1 MFIETK
7 LRRISNMRPQTSPQ
21 ERRSVLRLLRCTLS
35 TVLLLQ
41 IHTRHQRPW
50 RSPTR
55 MLLNGNASARNTTN
69 IIRYIEYTKGSID
82 YYNSLHSGFPPPVQ
96 EETENGREDNEDVED
111 KPARKSSRHEGMITG
126 NMTYCTYFCFYNF
139 DYVRNHTFGIN
150 IYNIYACL
158 HTDFTYVANNAN
170 IYIYD

>member
-50 RSPTR
+50 RSPTKMR
-55 MLLNGNASARNTTN
+55 LNGNASARNTTN

-82 YYNSLHSGFPPPVQ
+82 YYNSLHSGFPPPDQ
-96 EETENGREDNEDVED
+96 EETENDRERRWLRWRRWTCKKIVPLLRKEHGEEDVQHVVLLLWL
-111 KPARKSSRHEGMITG
+111 RSISHI
-126 NMTYCTYFCFYNF
+126 
-139 DYVRNHTFGIN
+139 RNT
-150 IYNIYACL
+150 C
-158 HTDFTYVANNAN
+158 V
-170 IYIYD
+170 